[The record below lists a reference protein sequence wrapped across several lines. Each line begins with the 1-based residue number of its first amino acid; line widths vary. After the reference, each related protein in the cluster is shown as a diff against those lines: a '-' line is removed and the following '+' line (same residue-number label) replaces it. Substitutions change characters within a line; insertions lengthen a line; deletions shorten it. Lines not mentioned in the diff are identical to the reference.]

1 MIAALLFLGQVV
13 PVPAEPKPIETSIAA
28 IHASPKKFD
37 GAVVRLRGWVNSCDQ
52 STCTIDERATSGPA
66 GRGQGLSIAA
76 DKKFEDTIRPLLPTY
91 VEFDARLDATCLV
104 AVCPNRAAVLTVV
117 TLRGVVSPEPPSFE
131 N

>member
-1 MIAALLFLGQVV
+1 MIAALLLLGQLV

-37 GAVVRLRGWVNSCDQ
+37 GAVVRLHGWVNSCDQ
-52 STCTIDERATSGPA
+52 SACTIDERATRSPA
-66 GRGQGLSIAA
+66 GRGQGLSIAP
-76 DKKFEDTIRPLLPTY
+76 DKRFEDTIRPLLPTY
-91 VEFDARLDATCLV
+91 VEFDARLDAACLV
-104 AVCPNRAAVLTVV
+104 AACPNRPPVLTVV